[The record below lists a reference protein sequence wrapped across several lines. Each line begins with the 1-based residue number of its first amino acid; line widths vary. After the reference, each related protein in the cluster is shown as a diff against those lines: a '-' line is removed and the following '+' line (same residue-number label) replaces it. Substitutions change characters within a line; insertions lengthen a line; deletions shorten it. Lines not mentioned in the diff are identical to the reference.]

1 MKPIRLPDDS
11 IAARFSSFATV
22 CRRISRIRGD
32 DSDEGDACEKTNEEP
47 EVESG
52 GSVRIIP
59 IRGVLMRDCRGWF
72 PWATDTEEI
81 EELLAEAEND
91 KNVSAVV
98 IDIDSPGGAVNGS
111 VELAEFVARMDKPV
125 VTYTAGDCCSAAYW
139 IAASSDLILARST
152 ANVAS
157 VGVYS
162 ALLDVSAM
170 YEQLGV
176 KTELF
181 KSGEQ
186 KAAGYPGT
194 SLTDAQ
200 RAVIQGEVDSLGD
213 QFRTAVVGFRPE
225 VQLEMLDGRSVS
237 GIQALEG
244 GFVDDFASGL
254 GAAVEAAKTLGNTQD

>member
-1 MKPIRLPDDS
+1 MKPIRFPDDH
-11 IAARFSSFATV
+11 IAARFSSLATV

-32 DSDEGDACEKTNEEP
+32 DSDEDDACEMTNGEP
-47 EVESG
+47 EATGG

-81 EELLAEAEND
+81 EELLAEAEADN
-91 KNVSAVV
+91 NVSAVV
-98 IDIDSPGGAVNGS
+98 LDIDSPGGAVNGS
-111 VELAEFVARMDKPV
+111 VELAEFVAGMTKSV

-139 IAASSDLILARST
+139 IAASSDLILIRST
-152 ANVAS
+152 ATVAS

-181 KSGEQ
+181 KSGDN

-194 SLTDAQ
+194 TLTDTQ
-200 RAVIQGEVDSLGD
+200 RATIQGEVDALGD
-213 QFRTAVVGFRPE
+213 QFRTAIIEFRPE
-225 VQLEMLDGRSVS
+225 VDIELLDGRTVS
-237 GIQALEG
+237 GQQAIDS
-244 GFVDDFASGL
+244 GFADEVVRNISE
-254 GAAVEAAKTLGNTQD
+254 AVEAAQSLGGM